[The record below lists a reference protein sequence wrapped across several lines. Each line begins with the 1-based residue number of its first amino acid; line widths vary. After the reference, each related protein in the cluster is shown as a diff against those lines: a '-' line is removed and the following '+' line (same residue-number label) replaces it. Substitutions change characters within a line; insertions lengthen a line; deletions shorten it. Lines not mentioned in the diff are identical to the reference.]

1 MARAPIPASKA
12 NDILDELLGYYFTN
26 PFKKIDKKSFKWQ
39 RIRKDVNDLKKVSYV
54 GYLLQACLYAL
65 DHDLRSMEY
74 CFEIVKNN
82 GGYPTL
88 SFYRI
93 NCYFYNGLFHKI
105 LSELRLLQSDISKLS
120 MISSTQHIDFL
131 AEFGMNKTLNLF
143 LKQLEKLNVKID
155 NPSLSIDNTKL
166 VLDYFDEDIYS
177 PVLAEAHTYLFQN
190 KVGINFYVYEYD
202 GEQQAI
208 FIDYFVIFYNEN
220 GDEIE
225 LSEKDFIDF
234 DIKFQK
240 HWINYAAQNNL
251 DTDNLILSLTPFG
264 YLSDSE
270 ISELKG
276 NL

>member
-12 NDILDELLGYYFTN
+12 NDILDELHYYFTN
-26 PFKKIDKKSFKWQ
+26 RFKKIDKNSFKWH
-39 RIRKDVNDLKKVSYV
+39 RIRKEVDALKKHSNE

-65 DHDLRSMEY
+65 DHDLRSMEN

-82 GGYPTL
+82 GGYPTF

-93 NCYFYNGLFHKI
+93 NCYLYNGLFHET
-105 LSELRLLQSDISKLS
+105 LNELRLLQSDISKLAR
-120 MISSTQHIDFL
+120 INITQHIDFL
-131 AEFGMNKTLNLF
+131 TDFGMNKTLNLF
-143 LKQLEKLNVKID
+143 LKWLEKLNVKID
-155 NPSLSIDNTKL
+155 NPSLSIGNAKL

-190 KVGINFYVYEYD
+190 KVDKFIYVYEYD
-202 GEQQAI
+202 EEQQAI
-208 FIDYFVIFYNEN
+208 FIEYFVIFYNEN

-240 HWINYAAQNNL
+240 HWINYAAQKNL

>member
-1 MARAPIPASKA
+1 MARAPVPALKT
-12 NDILDELLGYYFTN
+12 NDILDELHYYFTN
-26 PFKKIDKKSFKWQ
+26 RFKKIDKNSFKWH
-39 RIRKDVNDLKKVSYV
+39 RIRKEVGALKKDSNE

-65 DHDLRSMEY
+65 DHNIKSMEN
-74 CFEIVKNN
+74 CFQIVKNN
-82 GGYPTL
+82 GGHPAFSL
-88 SFYRI
+88 YRI
-93 NCYFYNGLFHKI
+93 NCYFYNGLFHET
-105 LSELRLLQSDISKLS
+105 LNELRLLRSDISKLA
-120 MISSTQHIDFL
+120 IINTTQHINFL
-131 AEFGMNKTLNLF
+131 TEFGMNKTLNLF

-155 NPSLSIDNTKL
+155 NQSLSISNTKL

-190 KVGINFYVYEYD
+190 KVDKFIYVYEYD
-202 GEQQAI
+202 EEQQAI
-208 FIDYFVIFYNEN
+208 FIEYFIIFYNEN
-220 GDEIE
+220 GDEME

-240 HWINYAAQNNL
+240 HWINYAAQKNL